1 VDDAKLQFALRELRG
16 FLMSWRYWA
25 TILVV
30 VLVFTVTGPFGTGQT
45 MPLLQRLS
53 FWMLLHVMAFSIAIL
68 VATVMDVLLQ
78 RLIPSRLA
86 RMLLG
91 SALAA
96 LPIGFGITL
105 LQAGFT
111 GDPISVEEILEQTR
125 ISLPLCLLLCLLTYL
140 TSSHAAPATRPQP
153 TAVAREEPA
162 SSQASAP
169 TEAALVTP
177 PIVGR
182 LKPENRGRLLR
193 LSVQDHYTEVV
204 TTRGRELILL
214 RFTDAVNETAGVS
227 GRRIH
232 RSHWVADDHV
242 KTVAR
247 ERGKLF
253 IEAADGTMLPVS
265 RPYEAE
271 IRARFGIAGG
281 WALQAQPPIT

>member
-1 VDDAKLQFALRELRG
+1 VDDVKLQFALRELRT
-16 FLMSWRYWA
+16 FLVSWRYWA

-30 VLVFTVTGPFGTGQT
+30 VLLFTVTGPFGTGQT

-53 FWMLLHVMAFSIAIL
+53 FWTLLHVMAFSMA
-68 VATVMDVLLQ
+68 VVFATLIDVLLDDK
-78 RLIPSRLA
+78 IPSRLV

-96 LPIGFGITL
+96 LPIGLGITL

-111 GDPISVEEILEQTR
+111 GDPITAAEILEQASV
-125 ISLPLCLLLCLLTYL
+125 SLPLCLLLCLLTYL
-140 TSSHAAPATRPQP
+140 TSSHALQPPTPHAPAAP
-153 TAVAREEPA
+153 AEP
-162 SSQASAP
+162 SASA
-169 TEAALVTP
+169 EAVREIPPLVQ
-177 PIVGR
+177 R

-204 TTRGRELILL
+204 TSRGRELVLL
-214 RFTDAVNETAGVS
+214 RFSDALNETAGVS

-242 KTVAR
+242 KGIAR

-253 IEAADGTMLPVS
+253 VETADGTLIPVS

-271 IRARFGIAGG
+271 IRGRFGAAHPMSAG
-281 WALQAQPPIT
+281 